1 MSNATLSFTTL
12 QGGTA
17 RLIEFPLHPLTANSG
32 QVGKLLAD
40 LLETITQQTEND
52 SRISDG
58 DVLQSLC
65 MTLAVRM
72 NMVEVP
78 SRSVRDLV
86 SELLEQAGEAVTA
99 SSVKPAGTA

>member
-1 MSNATLSFTTL
+1 
-12 QGGTA
+12 
-17 RLIEFPLHPLTANSG
+17 
-32 QVGKLLAD
+32 
-40 LLETITQQTEND
+40 
-52 SRISDG
+52 
-58 DVLQSLC
+58 

-86 SELLEQAGEAVTA
+86 SELLEQADEAVTA